1 MLATWQPVGAWTIVT
16 AVLAAAGCGSNNGS
30 PGAVTASIPSGG
42 GPAAAAAPAKPA
54 SPRDW
59 SHPKVLLH
67 TSYGDVVV
75 ELDAKKAP
83 QTVDNF
89 LRYVDGGFYDQTIFH
104 QVARDRVVIGGTYN
118 TKMLEKKPRTPI
130 RNEAHNGL
138 KNTRG
143 TIAMARC
150 PDAVDSATSQFFFNL
165 ADNTWLDYKDRTLG
179 GYGFC
184 VFGQVVA
191 GMDVLDKI
199 GAVAVQ
205 RRPPFEQ
212 LPVEPV
218 IIQSMRSAP

>member
-1 MLATWQPVGAWTIVT
+1 MIVT
-16 AVLAAAGCGSNNGS
+16 AMLTAAGCGSNNGS
-30 PGAVTASIPSGG
+30 PAGVTASIAGG
-42 GPAAAAAPAKPA
+42 GTAPVAAAAPTKPA

-67 TSYGDVVV
+67 TSLGDIVV
-75 ELDAKKAP
+75 ELNATKAP

-118 TKMLEKKPRTPI
+118 TKMLEKKTRTPI

-165 ADNTWLDYKDRTLG
+165 SDNTWLDYKDRTLS

-191 GMDVLDKI
+191 GMDVLDQI

-205 RRPPFEQ
+205 RRPPLEQ

-218 IIQSMRSAP
+218 IIQSMRSVP

>member
-1 MLATWQPVGAWTIVT
+1 MFVAAMLAAT
-16 AVLAAAGCGSNNGS
+16 GCGSNNGS
-30 PGAVTASIPSGG
+30 PGAVTASITDGG
-42 GPAAAAAPAKPA
+42 KSPA
-54 SPRDW
+54 SPAATTAATAKPVPASQRDW
-59 SHPKVLLH
+59 SHPKVLIH
-67 TSYGDVVV
+67 TSHGDIVV
-75 ELDAKKAP
+75 ELNAKKAP

-89 LRYVDGGFYDQTIFH
+89 LRYVDSGFYDQTIFH

-130 RNEAHNGL
+130 RNEAQNGL

-150 PDAVDSATSQFFFNL
+150 PDAVDSATSQFFLNL
-165 ADNTWLDYKDRTLG
+165 ADNTWLDYKDRTLN

-191 GMDVLDKI
+191 GMEVLDKI
-199 GAVAVQ
+199 GAVPVQ

-218 IIQSMRSAP
+218 IIQSMRSVP